1 MKKKLSLL
9 LASATIL
16 FFANTQVFASEKMVS
31 EENPTESIIKSES
44 SVEKIRD
51 DMIKEIEPFEG
62 LILEEVSKS
71 PSTKIDIMDS
81 IPLYSLELDLPFG
94 LISPLRNGETVS
106 GYRIYGIVEGYYETL
121 VTAESKED
129 ALLFE
134 YIKKKQP
141 NRFTFIFP
149 FTFIEEDQ
157 NDYNGVFLNI
167 GPFGA
172 EVLTRPIDISNIPE
186 GSKNGIPEFMEH
198 QKTRNENFISSVSD
212 QSRSTISV
220 QGLTH
225 WRYGEF
231 LPIYYGDIARYGANQ
246 NWMKPHLARN
256 GCGPTAAAQMMA
268 YLARHSGTS
277 LNQTEFGRNLYTGG
291 MVSRNFIPYMTDV
304 YWKISPSVLLGT
316 LTVDQ
321 LYQGAEN
328 YANTKGVRLWSYTIT
343 GRNLTNNVNF
353 LKRGLSNNS
362 PVALLT
368 LGAPD
373 ALNFLRLHWVT
384 VTNLFLKNNVYQ
396 VKSQLW
402 CKFPGAYLLASSHSF
417 FVGA

>member
-134 YIKKKQP
+134 YIKKSSRIDLP
-141 NRFTFIFP
+141 L
-149 FTFIEEDQ
+149 
-157 NDYNGVFLNI
+157 YFLL
-167 GPFGA
+167 P
-172 EVLTRPIDISNIPE
+172 L
-186 GSKNGIPEFMEH
+186 
-198 QKTRNENFISSVSD
+198 
-212 QSRSTISV
+212 SRRI
-220 QGLTH
+220 
-225 WRYGEF
+225 
-231 LPIYYGDIARYGANQ
+231 
-246 NWMKPHLARN
+246 K
-256 GCGPTAAAQMMA
+256 
-268 YLARHSGTS
+268 
-277 LNQTEFGRNLYTGG
+277 
-291 MVSRNFIPYMTDV
+291 
-304 YWKISPSVLLGT
+304 
-316 LTVDQ
+316 
-321 LYQGAEN
+321 
-328 YANTKGVRLWSYTIT
+328 TIT
-343 GRNLTNNVNF
+343 TEYF
-353 LKRGLSNNS
+353 
-362 PVALLT
+362 
-368 LGAPD
+368 
-373 ALNFLRLHWVT
+373 
-384 VTNLFLKNNVYQ
+384 
-396 VKSQLW
+396 
-402 CKFPGAYLLASSHSF
+402 
-417 FVGA
+417 